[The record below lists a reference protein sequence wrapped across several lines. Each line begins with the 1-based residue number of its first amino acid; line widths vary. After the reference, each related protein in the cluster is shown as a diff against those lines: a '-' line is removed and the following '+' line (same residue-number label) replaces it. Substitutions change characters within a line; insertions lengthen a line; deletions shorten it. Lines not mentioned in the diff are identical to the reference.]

1 VKTATALVRSLRPRQ
16 WVKNVLV
23 VAAPLAAGDVGKPGV
38 LGATAIAFLSFC
50 LASSAVYL
58 VNDCVDREADRAHPR
73 KRFRP
78 IAAGELSVPLA
89 LGAAVV
95 LAAAAAALALA
106 TTWQLLVLVLAYLA
120 VQLLYSTWL
129 KHEPVMDLLLVA
141 AGFLMRAVAGG
152 LAASLEI
159 SDWFLLVAGFG
170 SLFMVSGKRYSELHT
185 LGSEAGTRKS
195 LVRYTASYLRFVWST
210 AAAVTIAGYSL
221 WAFGNPNDGQLLPW
235 HALSII
241 PFVGALLRYA
251 VDIDA
256 GTAAEP
262 EDIVWRDRVLQGIG
276 VVWIVLLVL
285 GVVDA

>member
-1 VKTATALVRSLRPRQ
+1 MFMAPIATAMEPPPWRTAVTRRDAEPTGRTLGEGVRPGGTTTPRLAAVKTATALVRSLRPRQ

-106 TTWQLLVLVLAYLA
+106 TTWQLLVLVLA
-120 VQLLYSTWL
+120 
-129 KHEPVMDLLLVA
+129 
-141 AGFLMRAVAGG
+141 
-152 LAASLEI
+152 
-159 SDWFLLVAGFG
+159 
-170 SLFMVSGKRYSELHT
+170 
-185 LGSEAGTRKS
+185 
-195 LVRYTASYLRFVWST
+195 
-210 AAAVTIAGYSL
+210 
-221 WAFGNPNDGQLLPW
+221 
-235 HALSII
+235 
-241 PFVGALLRYA
+241 
-251 VDIDA
+251 
-256 GTAAEP
+256 
-262 EDIVWRDRVLQGIG
+262 
-276 VVWIVLLVL
+276 
-285 GVVDA
+285 